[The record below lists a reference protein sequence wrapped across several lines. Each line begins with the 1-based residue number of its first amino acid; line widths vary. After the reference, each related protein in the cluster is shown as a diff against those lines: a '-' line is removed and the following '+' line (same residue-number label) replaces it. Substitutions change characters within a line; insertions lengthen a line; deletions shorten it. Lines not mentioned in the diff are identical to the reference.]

1 MTEDPLSKMK
11 GKMKGKMKRS
21 NPLLVFDRLEVGPV
35 KVERRRLSTPYRL
48 FYNGTEDRIDLI
60 YKYEEAVFDPTD
72 PAAQNLA
79 AVVGAQ
85 VAFNYGLFCKK
96 IIFRDAFDHADI
108 RFIRDMMENT
118 SREIYVKKFLEP
130 NHYLIGEAAHLT
142 MEKKSH
148 YLEAEL
154 EFPGAVR
161 KKGHSRWDFWPTERG
176 RHAILSSGGK
186 DSLLSYGLMD
196 EIGCETHP
204 IYINESGRHW
214 FTALNAYN
222 YFKKNV
228 PNTARVWTNSDRVF
242 NWMLRHMPFIRKDYN
257 SIRSD
262 EYAIRLWTVAVFS
275 FGALPLMRKR
285 GIGRLLIGDEF
296 DTTRRTNHH
305 GITHYDGLYDQSRYF
320 DHALSRYYLRKG
332 WNINQFSILRPL
344 SELMIQKIL
353 VQRYPHLQ
361 KHQVSCHAAHKED
374 GRIRPCG
381 QCEKCRRIQG
391 MLMALDADP
400 ANCGYNESQVQKSL
414 ENFTS
419 QHFNQES
426 SCVHQLT
433 FMLAEKKLVKIPSSF
448 KKFINGSAKVLK
460 LRFDPQCSPIN
471 GIPMDLRVPLY
482 QIYLEYTNGA
492 VQRVKRQWKTIA
504 PLSDISLYQ
513 SYPFEITPTAEPI
526 MPRQKGRW
534 TVPPELIKHKITGE
548 LTENLLIKN

>member
-1 MTEDPLSKMK
+1 MK
-11 GKMKGKMKRS
+11 GQMKRS

-48 FYNGTEDRIDLI
+48 FSNGTEDRIDLI
-60 YKYEEAVFDPTD
+60 YTYEEPVFA
-72 PAAQNLA
+72 PADLAGQNLA
-79 AVVGAQ
+79 AVIGAQ

-96 IIFRDAFDHADI
+96 IIFRDAFDHTDI
-108 RFIRDMMENT
+108 QFIRDMMENT
-118 SREIYVKKFLEP
+118 AREIYVKKFLEP

-142 MEKKSH
+142 MEKKSC

-154 EFPGAVR
+154 EFPEAA
-161 KKGHSRWDFWPTERG
+161 KKKSHSRWDFWPTERS

-186 DSLLSYGLMD
+186 DSLLSYGLMN

-222 YFKKNV
+222 YFNKNI

-242 NWMLRHMPFIRKDYN
+242 NWMLRHMSFIRKDYS

-296 DTTRRTNHH
+296 DTTRRTHHH

-361 KHQVSCHAAHKED
+361 EHQVSCHAAHKEN
-374 GRIRPCG
+374 GRIHPCG

-400 ANCGYNESQVQKSL
+400 ANCGYNETQVQKSL
-414 ENFTS
+414 ENFTP
-419 QHFNQES
+419 QHLNQES
-426 SCVHQLT
+426 SCVRQLT
-433 FMLAEKKLVKIPSSF
+433 FMLADKKLVKIPSSF
-448 KKFINGSAKVLK
+448 KKFANGSSEVLK

-492 VQRVKRQWKTIA
+492 VQRVKRHWQMMA
-504 PLSDISLYQ
+504 PLSDISLFQ
-513 SYPFEITPTAEPI
+513 PYPFEITPTAEPV
-526 MPRQKGRW
+526 MPRKMERC
-534 TVPPELIKHKITGE
+534 TVPPELIKRNITGE